1 MSLHAKNTEEAATQQ
16 QQHQLEN
23 NKYYNNN
30 NDLKDTSFMPNN
42 TTSTTTETGTTPLR
56 NAADNKSL
64 QNNTTSSSFIHIPPP
79 PVTHTTTTSSS
90 SPTTATT
97 TTVPSESMS
106 NSNSLSRR
114 SLDVHTLDIHEP
126 QHHHHY
132 NNNNINNKQQHEQWQ
147 LQLPST
153 PTLSTNSKLNS
164 TTHEYT
170 STNGVPH
177 GHYRNTLPP
186 QDDNFKLFTIY
197 GNGEF
202 PKPPLAPLQPTIALT
217 FYHTFFFNPTLKI
230 FNIKDNHKPT
240 NLMLL

>member
-56 NAADNKSL
+56 HAADNKSL

-90 SPTTATT
+90 PATATT

-132 NNNNINNKQQHEQWQ
+132 NNNNINNKQQHEQQQ

-240 NLMLL
+240 NLML

>member
-56 NAADNKSL
+56 NVADNKSL

-90 SPTTATT
+90 SPATATTT

-132 NNNNINNKQQHEQWQ
+132 NNNNINNKQQHEQQQ

-202 PKPPLAPLQPTIALT
+202 PKSPLAPPTAYNCSHFLP
-217 FYHTFFFNPTLKI
+217 HLFFNPTLKI

-240 NLMLL
+240 NLML